1 MSLVIN
7 TNMSSITA
15 QRHLQNS
22 HADMEQAMERLS
34 SGKRINSAMD
44 DAAGLTIAHSLD
56 AKVTS
61 LQQATRNANDA
72 ISLINLAEGALDQV
86 STMLSRMRELAVQ
99 SLNGTYS
106 QTDRTNINSEFEA
119 LATEITRISDNTKFN
134 DIAVI
139 GAASTLVFQVGHTS
153 TDTITLATLDMAATA
168 IGSAAALSAQ
178 QASTTTL
185 AGTALN
191 VIDESI
197 ADVDSYRAT
206 LGATANRMV
215 HSASNLMTRSE
226 YQMAARS
233 RIEDADYAV
242 EAANLAKS
250 QILQQAGTSMLS
262 QANASTQ
269 TVLSLLK

>member
-22 HADMEQAMERLS
+22 RADMEQAMERLS

-168 IGSAAALSAQ
+168 IGSAAALSDQ

-215 HSASNLMTRSE
+215 HSAANLMTRSE